1 MKGKRFL
8 CVLLCVCMIFAACPA
23 AVFAADR
30 CACGYDPVIVVPG
43 YTSSSLYLNRGT
55 PQEQQIWNLTAENT
69 LPVLLKHAPQL
80 AKGIG
85 RVFTGS
91 WDALVKG
98 LGEACAER
106 FETLRMNPDGSSAY
120 LVSVYPDR
128 AEDARMSTLKARG
141 EERYIAEAQ
150 ISQTIADVVGEDHV
164 FTFTVD
170 WRLGQVDAAKRLDDF
185 IQQVKALTGH
195 RRVNL
200 HSISHGG
207 QLVGF
212 YLFYYG
218 ARQDVNNA
226 VLNVPALCG
235 SSIVSDLLYNE
246 GISFDEHTLMRMI
259 QAGFVMEQDFD
270 WLFDL
275 IPLDMLDEPAR
286 ALIWDALWP
295 ILRYC
300 GSVWDLLPASD
311 YRVLRDRYLN
321 PAENAPLLEKLDES
335 HYNVMPHMGEGLRR
349 ARDAYGI
356 NVSIMASTGSGL
368 ATGSQNNSDFI
379 IDTQYTS
386 GAFCADFGERFPNH
400 YAPKASVCADA
411 AHNHISPSMEIDAS
425 CAFLPENTWF
435 IEGQFH
441 GMSYWDDY
449 SRSLYLKLLLTDD
462 LPDVR
467 ADPAYPQF
475 ERSHNPADDLHL
487 QFNSSRSCWLTPAD
501 TALIVTNLSREYG
514 LRLRRVVCTG
524 LNLAFN
530 FDREQILAPGESVE
544 IPFTGTVPD
553 VKRLYAPVTVDY
565 AHCGAICLPKTQT
578 FGASVVGGTQDA
590 PDTGTEKVVR
600 PAVYTVLLRLLSALI
615 RSFLP
620 GLHTP

>member
-1 MKGKRFL
+1 M
-8 CVLLCVCMIFAACPA
+8 LLAAFPSAAFAT
-23 AVFAADR
+23 DR
-30 CACGYDPVIVVPG
+30 CACENDPVIVVPG
-43 YTSSSLYLNRGT
+43 YTSSSLFLNYGT
-55 PQEQQIWNLTAENT
+55 PQQEQVWNLTAENT

-85 RVFTGS
+85 NVFTGN
-91 WDALVKG
+91 WNVLVEG
-98 LGEACAER
+98 LGKACAER
-106 FETLRMNPDGSSAY
+106 FETLRMNPDGSSVY
-120 LVSVYPDR
+120 PISVYPDR
-128 AEDARMSTLKARG
+128 AADARMSTLRERG
-141 EERYIAEAQ
+141 EEQYIAEAQ

-185 IQQVKALTGH
+185 IQQVKELTGH

-207 QLVGF
+207 QLAGF

-218 ARQDVNNA
+218 YRQDVNNA

-246 GISFDEHTLMRMI
+246 GISFDEHTLMQMI
-259 QAGFVMEQDFD
+259 QAGFVMENDFD

-295 ILRYC
+295 ILKYC
-300 GSVWDLLPASD
+300 GSVWDLLPEAD
-311 YRVLRDRYLN
+311 YRVLRDRYLD
-321 PAENAPLLEKLDES
+321 PAESAALIEKLNES
-335 HYNVMPHMGEGLRR
+335 HFNVMPHMGEGLRR
-349 ARDAYGI
+349 ARDEYGI
-356 NVSIMASTGSGL
+356 NVSIMASTGRNL

-386 GAFCADFGERFPNH
+386 GATCAKVGERFPNH
-400 YAPKASVCADA
+400 YQPKATVCSDTS
-411 AHNHISPSMEIDAS
+411 HDHISPSMEVDAS

-449 SRSLYLKLLLTDD
+449 SRSLYLRLLLTDD
-462 LPDVR
+462 LADVR
-467 ADPAYPQF
+467 SDPAFPQF
-475 ERSHNPADDLHL
+475 ALSHNPADDVHM
-487 QFNSSRSCWLTPAD
+487 QWNQSRSSYLTQED
-501 TALIVTNLSREYG
+501 TALIVTNLSQAHG
-514 LRLRRVVCTG
+514 LRIRRIVCSG
-524 LNLAFN
+524 AQIGFSY
-530 FDREQILAPGESVE
+530 DREQILAPGESAE
-544 IPFTGTVPD
+544 IPLIGTIPD
-553 VKRLYAPVTVDY
+553 VRRLYAPVTIEY
-565 AHCGAICLPKTQT
+565 GHCGALCLPRVQT
-578 FGASVVGGTQDA
+578 FGVSVVGGTQDA
-590 PDTGTEKVVR
+590 PDTGTTVIAP
-600 PAVYTVLLRLLSALI
+600 PAFYTVLLRLLSAVI

-620 GLHTP
+620 G